1 MMKKSVFLML
11 GVAAMLASCSQDE
24 LGSPQGEGV
33 AVITATVGDGMQ
45 TRVPTYDGDDVTM
58 DRCLLEVYDQGGNLV
73 GQRHEAAAAGTDGAF
88 TFTVS
93 GLDPDA
99 AYDFV
104 FWADNKEA
112 AAYDG
117 DLKNRKLQA
126 GADLTKALAF
136 HGILDGV
143 TPANASS
150 VTLKH
155 AVAKVTLKT
164 TSALGAGDKVSLD
177 MTDVADTWNVQAGT
191 ASGDASL
198 TYGYTLAL
206 NTFVSADGTEVTTFY
221 VPAPAEGAN
230 SNMTLTYTKAGSSTP
245 GTTAINNVPLKA
257 DYRTVLCGDVAS
269 LFEGE
274 TISITATME
283 KAWNDQDGE
292 IEFPVS
298 NVIETTAVGQLTS
311 DAVVKAAEAG
321 NGSVVIKGDINVNDL
336 EAIADCKDL
345 EISLDL
351 SGATLYSNEGTLLT
365 EFPSTL
371 LESKTR
377 NPRSEA
383 ILTGIILPDG
393 IESLAGYCFYGC
405 ESLASVTLPE
415 GLKTIGVSAFQQTA
429 LTSIT
434 FPKSLETINGYAFS
448 ESKLGGE
455 LIVPE
460 SVTVSSTSTFSK
472 TNITSAVWNTSSD
485 MKNNT
490 FSGCMS
496 LQTVTVN
503 NCGSIDYYAFGM
515 GCTVSTLVINMTT
528 PPAIARESEFTAEGI
543 EHIYVPA
550 EAVDTYKAATG
561 WSNYADIIESVENMP
576 GQ

>member
-1 MMKKSVFLML
+1 MKKSVFLML

-33 AVITATVGDGMQ
+33 AVITATVGGGMQ
-45 TRVPTYDGDDVTM
+45 TRVPTYNNDDVAV
-58 DRCLLEVYDQGGNLV
+58 DRCLLEVYDQSGNLV
-73 GQRHEAAAAGTDGAF
+73 GRQHEATAAGADGAF

-112 AAYDG
+112 NAYDG

-126 GADLTKALAF
+126 GADLTEAIAF

-143 TPANASS
+143 TPANADK
-150 VTLKH
+150 VTLTH

-164 TSALGAGDKVSLD
+164 TSTLGAGDKVSLG

-191 ASGDASL
+191 ASGNASL
-198 TYGYTLAL
+198 TYGYTLAQAV
-206 NTFVSADGTEVTTFY
+206 TGQTDGAEVTTFY

-230 SNMTLTYTKAGSSTP
+230 SNMTLAYTPNGGGTP
-245 GTTAINNVPLKA
+245 GTTAINSVPLKA

-298 NVIETTAVGQLTS
+298 NVIETTAAGQLTS

-321 NGSVVIKGDINVNDL
+321 NGSVVIKGPINVKDL
-336 EAIADCKDL
+336 EAIADCDGL
-345 EISLDL
+345 EINLDL
-351 SGATLYSNEGTLLT
+351 S
-365 EFPSTL
+365 
-371 LESKTR
+371 
-377 NPRSEA
+377 EA
-383 ILTGIILPDG
+383 ILYEEGGTNKLSKFPNTLCEDNDNINKAVLTGIILPNGIDDLADG
-393 IESLAGYCFYGC
+393 CFLNC
-405 ESLASVTLPE
+405 ESLASVSLPE
-415 GLKTIGVSAFQQTA
+415 GLKTIGKSAFQGTGIK
-429 LTSIT
+429 SIT
-434 FPKSLETINGYAFS
+434 FPESLESIKSSAFE
-448 ESKLGGE
+448 ESKLEGE
-455 LIVPE
+455 LIVPDG
-460 SVTVSSTSTFSK
+460 VILSSASTFSY
-472 TNITSAVWNTSSD
+472 TNITSVVWNTNS
-485 MKNNT
+485 NIHYLT
-490 FSGCMS
+490 FAGCKS
-496 LQTVTVN
+496 LQTVTIN
-503 NCGSIDYYAFGM
+503 NCGFIHYNAFGE
-515 GCTVSTLVINMTT
+515 GCTVSTFIINMTT
-528 PPAIARESEFTAEGI
+528 PPTVDSGEFFTATGI

-550 EAVDTYKAATG
+550 EAVDEYMEAYS
-561 WSNYADIIESVENMP
+561 WNNYDEIIAPIENMP
-576 GQ
+576 EQ

>member
-1 MMKKSVFLML
+1 M
-11 GVAAMLASCSQDE
+11 
-24 LGSPQGEGV
+24 
-33 AVITATVGDGMQ
+33 T
-45 TRVPTYDGDDVTM
+45 
-58 DRCLLEVYDQGGNLV
+58 
-73 GQRHEAAAAGTDGAF
+73 
-88 TFTVS
+88 
-93 GLDPDA
+93 GL
-99 AYDFV
+99 
-104 FWADNKEA
+104 
-112 AAYDG
+112 
-117 DLKNRKLQA
+117 
-126 GADLTKALAF
+126 
-136 HGILDGV
+136 
-143 TPANASS
+143 
-150 VTLKH
+150 
-155 AVAKVTLKT
+155 
-164 TSALGAGDKVSLD
+164 
-177 MTDVADTWNVQAGT
+177 ADTWNVQAGT
-191 ASGDASL
+191 ASGDVDR
-198 TYGYTLAL
+198 TYDYTLAL
-206 NTFVSADGTEVTTFY
+206 NTFGPADGAEVTTFY
-221 VPAPAEGAN
+221 VPAPVEGAN
-230 SNMTLTYTKAGSSTP
+230 SNMTLTYTPNGSSTP

-298 NVIETTAVGQLTS
+298 NVIETTAAGQLTS

-336 EAIADCKDL
+336 EAIADCKGL

-351 SGATLYSNEGTLLT
+351 SGATLYSNEGALLT

-371 LESKTR
+371 LESKTKS
-377 NPRSEA
+377 PRSEA
-383 ILTGIILPDG
+383 VLTGIILPDG
-393 IESLAGYCFYGC
+393 IESLAGYCFIGC
-405 ESLASVTLPE
+405 ESLASVTLPD
-415 GLKTIGVSAFQQTA
+415 GLKTIGVSAFQQTG

-455 LIVPE
+455 LTVPE

-472 TNITSAVWNTSSD
+472 TNITSVVWNTDSD
-485 MKNNT
+485 MGNNS

-503 NCGSIDYYAFGM
+503 NCGSIDYNAFGM

-528 PPAIARESEFTAEGI
+528 PPAIARESEFTATGI

-550 EAVDTYKAATG
+550 EAVDTYKAAEG

>member
-1 MMKKSVFLML
+1 MKKSVFLML

-33 AVITATVGDGMQ
+33 AVITATVGGGMQ
-45 TRVPTYDGDDVTM
+45 TRVPTYDNDDVAV
-58 DRCLLEVYDQGGNLV
+58 DRCLLEVYDQSGNLV
-73 GQRHEAAAAGTDGAF
+73 GRQHEATAAGADGAF

-112 AAYDG
+112 NAYDG
-117 DLKNRKLQA
+117 DLKNRKLQS
-126 GADLTKALAF
+126 GADLTEAIAF
-136 HGILDGV
+136 HGMLDGV
-143 TPANASS
+143 TPANADK
-150 VTLKH
+150 VTLTH

-164 TSALGAGDKVSLD
+164 TSTLNAGDKVSLG

-191 ASGDASL
+191 ASGNASL
-198 TYGYTLAL
+198 TYGYTLTQAV
-206 NTFVSADGTEVTTFY
+206 TGQADGAEVTTFY

-230 SNMTLTYTKAGSSTP
+230 SNMTLEYTPNGSGTP
-245 GTTAINNVPLKA
+245 GEAAINNVPLKA
-257 DYRTVLCGDVAS
+257 DYRTVLRGDIAS
-269 LFEGE
+269 LTSGGA
-274 TISITATME
+274 ISITATME

-298 NVIETTAVGQLTS
+298 NVIETTAAGQLTS

-321 NGSVVIKGDINVNDL
+321 NGSVVIKGAINVNDL

-345 EISLDL
+345 RINLDL
-351 SGATLYSNEGTLLT
+351 SEATLYSNEGTLLT
-365 EFPSTL
+365 EFPNTL
-371 LESKTR
+371 LESKRR

-393 IESLAGYCFYGC
+393 IESLAGYSFIGC

-448 ESKLGGE
+448 ESKLEGE

-503 NCGSIDYYAFGM
+503 NCGSIDYNAFGM
-515 GCTVSTLVINMTT
+515 DCTVSTLVINMTT
-528 PPAIARESEFTAEGI
+528 PPAIARQSEFTAEGI

-550 EAVDTYKAATG
+550 EAVDAYKAAEG

-576 GQ
+576 VQ

>member
-1 MMKKSVFLML
+1 MKKSVFLML

-24 LGSPQGEGV
+24 LGSPQGG
-33 AVITATVGDGMQ
+33 GMQ
-45 TRVPTYDGDDVTM
+45 TRVPTYDNDDVAV
-58 DRCLLEVYDQGGNLV
+58 DRCLLEVYDQSGNLV
-73 GQRHEAAAAGTDGAF
+73 GSRHEATAAGADGTF

-112 AAYDG
+112 NAYDG

-126 GADLTKALAF
+126 GADLTEAIAF
-136 HGILDGV
+136 HGMLDGV
-143 TPANASS
+143 TPANADN
-150 VTLKH
+150 VTLHH

-164 TSALGAGDKVSLD
+164 TSALNAGDKVS
-177 MTDVADTWNVQAGT
+177 MTDMADTWNVQAGT
-191 ASGDASL
+191 ASGNASL
-198 TYGYTLAL
+198 TYGYTLTQAV
-206 NTFVSADGTEVTTFY
+206 TGQADGAEVTTFY

-230 SNMTLTYTKAGSSTP
+230 SNMTLAYTPNGSGTP
-245 GTTAINNVPLKA
+245 GTTAINSVPLKA

-269 LFEGE
+269 LTSGGA
-274 TISITATME
+274 ISISATME
-283 KAWNDQDGE
+283 KAWNGQDGE

-321 NGSVVIKGDINVNDL
+321 NGSVVIKGAINVNDL

-345 EISLDL
+345 KINLDL
-351 SGATLYSNEGTLLT
+351 SEATLYSNEGTLLT
-365 EFPSTL
+365 EFPNTL
-371 LESKTR
+371 LELKTKA
-377 NPRSEA
+377 PRSEA

-393 IESLAGYCFYGC
+393 IESLAGYSFIGC

-448 ESKLGGE
+448 ESKLEGE

-503 NCGSIDYYAFGM
+503 NCGSIDYNAFGM
-515 GCTVSTLVINMTT
+515 DCTVSTLVINMTT
-528 PPAIARESEFTAEGI
+528 PPAIARQSEFTAEGI
-543 EHIYVPA
+543 KHIYVPA
-550 EAVDTYKAATG
+550 EAVDAYKAAEG
-561 WSNYADIIESVENMP
+561 WSDYADIIESVENMP
-576 GQ
+576 VQ